1 MRKFFGSL
9 IMALAFYGSANAQ
22 LLYKI
27 SGNGLKSPSY
37 IVGTYH
43 LAPASL
49 ADEIAGMSDAFAAV
63 EQVYGEVDMLSAQSS
78 QLAMVQAM
86 MLPEGKYVSDMFS
99 EEEMERINAYVRG
112 AMGMDLNH
120 PMLRDQLGR
129 MRPSVLAMQL
139 GLLEFMKIT
148 PNFNPND
155 LIDNYFQMEARK
167 KGLAVGG
174 FESVEFQME
183 LLYGDSTDEEEREA
197 LMKLVDDKEALLAE
211 MKAMT
216 EAYFSFDMK
225 GIHALTIRSV
235 EIGDMSP
242 EEFRE
247 MFTDRNHN
255 WVEVMPEIMAAKP
268 TLFVVGAGHLPGD
281 DGVLELLKAQGYK
294 VKAVK

>member
-43 LAPASL
+43 LAPASF

-78 QLAMVQAM
+78 QMAMAQAM
-86 MLPEGKYVSDMFS
+86 MLPDGKYVSDMFS

-155 LIDNYFQMEARK
+155 LIDNYFQMEAHK
-167 KGLAVGG
+167 KGLVVGG

-197 LMKLVDDKEALLAE
+197 LLKLVDDKEALLAE

-247 MFTDRNHN
+247 MITDRNHN